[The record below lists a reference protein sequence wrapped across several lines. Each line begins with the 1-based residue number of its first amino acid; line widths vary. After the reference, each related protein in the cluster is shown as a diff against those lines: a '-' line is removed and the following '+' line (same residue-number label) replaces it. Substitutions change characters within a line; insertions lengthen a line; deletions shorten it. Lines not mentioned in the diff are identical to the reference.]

1 MEIKLE
7 SYEVEEAL
15 INYIKNKYKINVKI
29 FEDYGQT
36 LWLETNERI
45 WVYEKH
51 KNGKVKTHPEH
62 GHKIVDYDKSTWN
75 RKFESIGEMSSIT
88 FDVEPINEEE
98 EESG

>member
-15 INYIKNKYKINVKI
+15 INYIKNKYNINVKI

>member
-1 MEIKLE
+1 VEIKLDN
-7 SYEVEEAL
+7 YEVEEAL
-15 INYIKNKYKINVKI
+15 INYIKNKYNINVKI
-29 FEDYGQT
+29 FEDYGQNM
-36 LWLETNERI
+36 WLETNERV
-45 WVYEKH
+45 WAYEKH
-51 KNGKVKTHPEH
+51 KNGKVKIHPEH